1 VGRFSEVLAEVLDRT
16 YAPASRVWLYT
27 DAALSARSPDPVKC
41 VVQLLEEA
49 LETSLLA
56 RAGTALR
63 HLAGGE
69 SAWAFLMPEHIE
81 KGAAWAGY

>member
-1 VGRFSEVLAEVLDRT
+1 MADPTVKMVPIKVEMTITA
-16 YAPASRVWLYT
+16 T
-27 DAALSARSPDPVKC
+27 DALSGVIRDI
-41 VVQLLEEA
+41 EEA